1 MGGVWGNKIKLSIF
15 GESHGEGIGIV
26 IDGIEPGI
34 KINMDN
40 IEKDMERR
48 APGRNSLS
56 TQRKEGDKPEIFSG
70 IFNGITTG
78 APISMIIR
86 NQIKDLGII
95 QK

>member
-34 KINMDN
+34 KVNMDN

-48 APGRNSLS
+48 AP
-56 TQRKEGDKPEIFSG
+56 EEIVYQLREKKG
-70 IFNGITTG
+70 I
-78 APISMIIR
+78 
-86 NQIKDLGII
+86 NQKF
-95 QK
+95 

>member
-56 TQRKEGDKPEIFSG
+56 TQRKEGDKPEILSG

-86 NQIKDLGII
+86 NTDKRSRD
-95 QK
+95 

>member
-56 TQRKEGDKPEIFSG
+56 TQDRKSVV
-70 IFNGITTG
+70 
-78 APISMIIR
+78 
-86 NQIKDLGII
+86 
-95 QK
+95 

>member
-48 APGRNSLS
+48 APGIVYQL
-56 TQRKEGDKPEIFSG
+56 KEKKG
-70 IFNGITTG
+70 I
-78 APISMIIR
+78 
-86 NQIKDLGII
+86 NQKF
-95 QK
+95 

>member
-56 TQRKEGDKPEIFSG
+56 TQRKEGDKPEILSG

>member
-48 APGRNSLS
+48 D
-56 TQRKEGDKPEIFSG
+56 RKSVV
-70 IFNGITTG
+70 
-78 APISMIIR
+78 
-86 NQIKDLGII
+86 
-95 QK
+95 